1 MTTLT
6 VKVDQTV
13 ADEIVCE
20 AKRRRVRKSD
30 VIRERLV
37 RGKPTGKVSMW
48 DLIKD
53 LVIDDDHS
61 PRDLSTNKKHLAGYG
76 KHRSHR

>member
-6 VKVDQTV
+6 VKVDQTI
-13 ADEIVCE
+13 ADEIARE
-20 AKRRRVRKSD
+20 AKLRRVRKSD

-37 RGKPTGKVSMW
+37 RGKPAGKVSMW

-53 LVIDDDHS
+53 LVIDDDNS

-76 KHRSHR
+76 KHRPHR